1 MNALKLTALTLVM
14 AASATA
20 AQAADILTIPD
31 VAITG
36 SVTATTDYLFRGVS
50 QSSNN
55 AAIQGSLVASHTSG
69 VYGSLWGS
77 SIANGTGGSEM
88 DASIG
93 YATKLAALNNAT
105 LDVGYM
111 RYIYAGAN
119 AKNMGS
125 EPDYNEIYG
134 SVRYDSAIMKD
145 DMLKVG
151 GAFTNEYY
159 AESDQFVNLFV
170 DYSAPIAGTNFG
182 VVSHVGYNSFDD
194 KNKMIKA
201 LGLAPTANK
210 ESYIDYKVG
219 TTFGVQGLAAELSYV
234 GSDIKKK
241 DCGGNLCEG
250 RAVFSLTKAF

>member
-20 AQAADILTIPD
+20 AQAADIVTIPD
-31 VAITG
+31 VSITG
-36 SVTATTDYLFRGVS
+36 SVAATTDYLFRGIS

-105 LDVGYM
+105 LDVGFM
-111 RYIYAGAN
+111 RYVYAGAN
-119 AKNMGS
+119 DKNMGS

-134 SVRYDSAIMKD
+134 SVRYDSVVSKD
-145 DMLKVG
+145 DMVKVG

-159 AESDQFVNLFV
+159 AEADQFLNLFV
-170 DYSAPIAGTNFG
+170 DYSTPIAGTNFG
-182 VVSHVGYNSFDD
+182 LVTHVGFNNFDD
-194 KNKMIKA
+194 EKMMNKA
-201 LGLAPTANK
+201 LTTSGTDD
-210 ESYIDYKVG
+210 SYIDYKIG

-250 RAVFSLTKAF
+250 RAVFSLSKAF

>member
-20 AQAADILTIPD
+20 AQAADIVTIPD
-31 VAITG
+31 VSITG
-36 SVTATTDYLFRGVS
+36 SVSATTDYLFRGIS

-55 AAIQGSLVASHTSG
+55 AAVQGSLVASHTSG
-69 VYGSLWGS
+69 VYGALWGS
-77 SIANGTGGSEM
+77 SIANINGGSEM

-119 AKNMGS
+119 EKNMGS

-134 SVRYDSAIMKD
+134 SVRYDSVVSKD
-145 DMLKVG
+145 DMIKVG
-151 GAFTNEYY
+151 GAFSNDYY
-159 AESDQFVNLFV
+159 AESDSYVNLFV
-170 DYSAPIAGTNFG
+170 DYSTPIAGTNFG
-182 VVSHVGYNSFDD
+182 LVTHVGFNSFDD
-194 KNKMIKA
+194 EKMMNKA
-201 LGLAPTANK
+201 LGLSASATDD
-210 ESYIDYKVG
+210 SYIDYKVG
-219 TTFGVQGLAAELSYV
+219 TTFGVQGLAAELAYI
-234 GSDIKKK
+234 GSNIDDK

-250 RAVFSLTKAF
+250 RAVFSLSKAF